1 MIERIVI
8 KDVAT
13 FDDSE
18 HVMEDLGKLNFIFG
32 SNGSGKTTIS
42 RVLEKPENY
51 SSCDISWTGNIE
63 IERRVYNSDFV
74 EENFVPETGMRGI
87 FTLGKEES
95 DTKQKIKELEE
106 KLKELEDEKRK
117 TEIMIS
123 GEDGKSGKATELTS
137 FRESYINKIWEET
150 KSFRTGSIRDG
161 LVGYLNSK
169 TNFFE
174 MVLDQCKKN
183 KVTLGKYDELEK
195 RAAIVFIGNHEVLE
209 EIPTVNFSLIE
220 KMSDEQILSKKV
232 IGKEDVDIGA
242 LIKKLGNSD
251 WVQSGTKYLNDSD
264 GLCPFC
270 QQPLQESFRDQ
281 VEEYFDQTYSAD
293 LLTID
298 TIKNNYQ
305 NESDRLEEQINDI
318 LKRSSDKINNDELKQ
333 LATILVEI
341 FKSNYKKLEDKK
353 RTPSNPIK
361 LENYRE
367 IPEKIAELITTA
379 NKEIKQHNTMVTNLT
394 DEKEKLKR
402 EIWRYVA
409 HTLKSEIDEYNT
421 EYQKREKELS
431 DLQQQNK
438 ARTEEIQ
445 REKTE
450 LSMLQ
455 SKLTSVTPMKNQINQ
470 WLEKFGFTGFRL
482 DLGNDEHSYK
492 IIRENGN
499 AAEKTLSEGERNFV
513 AFLYFYAL
521 LKGSKESTGRVPS
534 QIVVIDDP
542 VSSMD
547 SDVLFI
553 VSTLI
558 RSLIWDMSQD
568 NTSIHQLF
576 VATHNLYFHKEVS
589 FFRGLPEG
597 TKGRTRFWV
606 VRKTNGVSSIAKYM
620 NNPIKSTYEELW
632 EAVRK
637 AKKAPASAEQ
647 TSLQNTMRR
656 ILEYYFTFYGEI
668 PLDQFPLQ
676 FEGNDRL
683 IARMLVSWLN
693 DGSHSNMDMDNLCYT
708 PPMSDAIERNLVV
721 FKKVFD
727 NIGHVA
733 HYNMMMK
740 MKEET

>member
-1 MIERIVI
+1 MITRIVI

-13 FDDSE
+13 FDASE
-18 HVMEDLGKLNFIFG
+18 HIMQDLGKLNFIFG

-42 RVLEKPENY
+42 RVLEKPKNY
-51 SSCDISWTGNIE
+51 SSCDISWEGNIE

-106 KLKELEDEKRK
+106 KLKVLEDEKRK
-117 TEIMIS
+117 TEIIIS

-137 FRESYINKIWEET
+137 FRETYINKIWEET

-169 TNFFE
+169 TKFFE
-174 MVLDQCKKN
+174 MALDQCKKN
-183 KVTLGKYDELEK
+183 KVTLSKYDELER
-195 RAAIVFIGNHEVLE
+195 RAYTVFAGNHEILE
-209 EIPTVNFSLIE
+209 EIPTVNFSRIE

-270 QQPLQESFRDQ
+270 QQPLQENFRDQ
-281 VEEYFDQTYSAD
+281 VEEYFDDTYSAD
-293 LLTID
+293 LLAID
-298 TIKNNYQ
+298 TLKNDYQ
-305 NESDRLEEQINDI
+305 DESDRLEEQINNI
-318 LKRSSDKINNDELKQ
+318 LKRSSDKINNDELKK

-353 RTPSNPIK
+353 RTPSIPIK

-379 NKEIKQHNTMVTNLT
+379 NKEIKQHNTMVTNLEN
-394 DEKEKLKR
+394 EKEKLKQ

-409 HTLKSEIDEYNT
+409 HALESEIDEYNT
-421 EYQKREKELS
+421 EYQKRKKELS
-431 DLQQQNK
+431 NFEQQNND
-438 ARTEEIQ
+438 RTEEIQ

-455 SKLTSVTPMKNQINQ
+455 SKLTSVIPMRDEINQ
-470 WLEKFGFTGFRL
+470 QLERFGFSGFRL
-482 DLGNDEHSYK
+482 ALGNDEHSYK
-492 IIRENGN
+492 IIRENGV

-521 LKGSKESTGRVPS
+521 LKGSKDSTGRVPS

-558 RSLIWDMSQD
+558 RSLVWDMSKD
-568 NTSIHQLF
+568 NAKICQLF
-576 VATHNLYFHKEVS
+576 IATHNLYFHKEVS
-589 FFRGLPEG
+589 FDRRFP
-597 TKGRTRFWV
+597 KGMKAETRFWLV
-606 VRKTNGVSSIAKYM
+606 GKVGGKSSIEPCEK
-620 NNPIKSTYEELW
+620 NPITSTYEALWDTVIRATENPVSTELI
-632 EAVRK
+632 
-637 AKKAPASAEQ
+637 
-647 TSLQNTMRR
+647 SLQNTMRR
-656 ILEYYFTFYGEI
+656 ILEYCSTFYEKNS
-668 PLDQFPLQ
+668 LDDLPLQ
-676 FEGNDRL
+676 FQGDDRI
-683 IARMLVSWLN
+683 IAKTLVSWLHN
-693 DGSHSNMDMDNLCYT
+693 GSHSSMDDFNYT
-708 PPMSDAIERNLVV
+708 PPHSDGTVRYLTMFKNV
-721 FKKVFD
+721 FQKA
-727 NIGHVA
+727 GHIA
-733 HYNMMMK
+733 HYNMMMRI
-740 MKEET
+740 KEDG

>member
-1 MIERIVI
+1 MITRIVI

-13 FDDSE
+13 FDASE
-18 HVMEDLGKLNFIFG
+18 HIMQDLGKLNFIFG

-51 SSCDISWTGNIE
+51 SSCDISWEGNIA

-74 EENFVPETGMRGI
+74 EENFGPETGMRGI

-106 KLKELEDEKRK
+106 KLKVLEDEKRK
-117 TEIMIS
+117 TEIIIS

-137 FRESYINKIWEET
+137 FRETYINKIWEET

-169 TNFFE
+169 TKFFE
-174 MVLDQCKKN
+174 MALDQCKKN
-183 KVTLGKYDELEK
+183 KVTLGKYDELER
-195 RAAIVFIGNHEVLE
+195 RAYTVFAGNHEILE
-209 EIPTVNFSLIE
+209 EIPTVNFSCIE

-270 QQPLQESFRDQ
+270 QQPLQENFRDQ
-281 VEEYFDQTYSAD
+281 VEEYFDDTYSAD
-293 LLTID
+293 LLAID
-298 TIKNNYQ
+298 TIKNDYQ
-305 NESDRLEEQINDI
+305 DESDRLEEQINDI

-353 RTPSNPIK
+353 RTPSIPIK

-379 NKEIKQHNTMVTNLT
+379 NKEIKQNNTMVTNLK

-402 EIWRYVA
+402 EIWRYVV

-421 EYQKREKELS
+421 EYQKRKKELS

-438 ARTEEIQ
+438 TRTEEIQ

-455 SKLTSVTPMKNQINQ
+455 SKLTSVIPMRDEINQ
-470 WLEKFGFTGFRL
+470 KLERFGFSGFRL
-482 DLGNDEHSYK
+482 ALGNDEHSYK
-492 IIRENGN
+492 IIRENGV

-521 LKGSKESTGRVPS
+521 LKGSKDSTGRIPS

-553 VSTLI
+553 VSFLI
-558 RSLIWDMSQD
+558 RDLYSDICNDIG
-568 NTSIHQLF
+568 NVKQL
-576 VATHNLYFHKEVS
+576 VLLTHNLYFHKAVS
-589 FFRGLPEG
+589 FSDGL
-597 TKGRTRFWV
+597 KKYISKRMKYWVTRKEDGKSELFPCE
-606 VRKTNGVSSIAKYM
+606 
-620 NNPIKSTYEELW
+620 NNPVKSTYEILW
-632 EAVRK
+632 EEIRD
-637 AKKAPASAEQ
+637 ASHNPKPV
-647 TSLQNTMRR
+647 TKSSLQNTMRR
-656 ILEYYFTFYGEI
+656 ILEQYYKYYGGMPLHEI
-668 PLDQFPLQ
+668 PNKIKQ
-676 FEGNDRL
+676 EDRGLARSL
-683 IARMLVSWLN
+683 ISWVN
-693 DGSHSNMDMDNLCYT
+693 DGSHSFLDDVYYT
-708 PPMSDAIERNLVV
+708 PYQEVSTKKYLNV
-721 FKKVFD
+721 FRLIFSEL
-727 NIGHVA
+727 GHIA

-740 MKEET
+740 IEEET

>member
-1 MIERIVI
+1 MITRIVI

-13 FDDSE
+13 FDASE
-18 HVMEDLGKLNFIFG
+18 HVMQDLGKLNFIFG

-51 SSCDISWTGNIE
+51 SSCDISWEGNIE

-106 KLKELEDEKRK
+106 KLKVLEDEKRK
-117 TEIMIS
+117 TEIIIS

-137 FRESYINKIWEET
+137 FRETYINKIWEET

-169 TNFFE
+169 TKFFE
-174 MVLDQCKKN
+174 MALDQCKKN
-183 KVTLGKYDELEK
+183 KVTLGKYDELER
-195 RAAIVFIGNHEVLE
+195 RAYTVFAENHEILE
-209 EIPTVNFSLIE
+209 EIPIVNFSRIE

-270 QQPLQESFRDQ
+270 QQPLQENFRDQ
-281 VEEYFDQTYSAD
+281 VEEYFDDTYSAD
-293 LLTID
+293 LLAID
-298 TIKNNYQ
+298 TLKNDYQ
-305 NESDRLEEQINDI
+305 DESDRLEEQINNI

-333 LATILVEI
+333 AATILVEV
-341 FKSNYKKLEDKK
+341 FKSNYKRLEDKK
-353 RTPSNPIK
+353 RTPSIPIK

-379 NKEIKQHNTMVTNLT
+379 NKEIKQHNTMVTNLEN
-394 DEKEKLKR
+394 EKEKLKR

-409 HTLKSEIDEYNT
+409 HALESEIDEYNT
-421 EYQKREKELS
+421 EYQKRKKELS
-431 DLQQQNK
+431 NFEQQNND
-438 ARTEEIQ
+438 RTEEIQ

-455 SKLTSVTPMKNQINQ
+455 SKLTSVIPMRDEINQ
-470 WLEKFGFTGFRL
+470 QLERFGFSGFRL
-482 DLGNDEHSYK
+482 ALGNDEHSYK
-492 IIRENGN
+492 IIRENGV

-521 LKGSKESTGRVPS
+521 LKGSKDSTGRVPS

-558 RSLIWDMSQD
+558 RSLVWDMSKD
-568 NTSIHQLF
+568 NAKICQLF
-576 VATHNLYFHKEVS
+576 IATHNLYFHKEVS
-589 FFRGLPEG
+589 FDRRFP
-597 TKGRTRFWV
+597 KGMKAETRFWLV
-606 VRKTNGVSSIAKYM
+606 GKVGGKSSIEPCEK
-620 NNPIKSTYEELW
+620 NPITSTYEALWDTVIRATENPVSTELM
-632 EAVRK
+632 
-637 AKKAPASAEQ
+637 
-647 TSLQNTMRR
+647 SLQNTMRR
-656 ILEYYFTFYGEI
+656 ILEYCSTFYEKNS
-668 PLDQFPLQ
+668 LDDLPLQ
-676 FEGNDRL
+676 FQGDDRI
-683 IARMLVSWLN
+683 IAKTLVSWLHN
-693 DGSHSNMDMDNLCYT
+693 GSHSSMDDFNYT
-708 PPMSDAIERNLVV
+708 PPHSDGTVRYLTMFKNV
-721 FKKVFD
+721 FQKA
-727 NIGHVA
+727 GHVA
-733 HYNMMMK
+733 HYNMMMRI
-740 MKEET
+740 KEDG

>member
-1 MIERIVI
+1 MITRIAI

-13 FDDSE
+13 FDASE
-18 HVMEDLGKLNFIFG
+18 HVMQDLGKLNFIFG

-51 SSCDISWTGNIE
+51 SSCGISWAGNIE

-95 DTKQKIKELEE
+95 DTKQKIKKLEE

-123 GEDGKSGKATELTS
+123 GEDGKIGKATELTS
-137 FRESYINKIWEET
+137 FRESYINKIWEKT

-161 LVGYLNSK
+161 LAGYLNSK

-174 MVLDQCKKN
+174 MILDQCKEN
-183 KVTLGKYDELEK
+183 KVTPSKYDELER
-195 RAAIVFIGNHEVLE
+195 RASTVFARNHEILE
-209 EIPTVNFSLIE
+209 EIPTVTFSRIE

-242 LIKKLGNSD
+242 LIKKLENSD

-281 VEEYFDQTYSAD
+281 VEEYFDDTYSAD
-293 LLTID
+293 LLAID
-298 TIKNNYQ
+298 ALKKNYQ
-305 NESDRLEEQINDI
+305 NESDRLEEQINNI
-318 LKRSSDKINNDELKQ
+318 LKQSSDKINNDELKKV
-333 LATILVEI
+333 ATILVEI

-353 RTPSNPIK
+353 KTPSIPIK
-361 LENYRE
+361 LEHYRE
-367 IPEKIAELITTA
+367 IPEKIAKLITTA
-379 NKEIKQHNTMVTNLT
+379 NKEIKQHNAMVANLT
-394 DEKEKLKR
+394 DEKKDLKK

-409 HTLKSEIDEYNT
+409 HALKSEIDEYSI
-421 EYQKREKELS
+421 EYQKRAKELS

-438 ARTEEIQ
+438 DRTEEIQ
-445 REKTE
+445 REKTA

-455 SKLTSVTPMKNQINQ
+455 AKLTSVIPMRDQINQ
-470 WLEKFGFTGFRL
+470 QLERFGFSGFRL
-482 DLGNDEHSYK
+482 ALGNDEHSYK
-492 IIRENGN
+492 IIRENGV

-521 LKGSKESTGRVPS
+521 LQGSNDSTGNIHS

-553 VSTLI
+553 VSFLI
-558 RSLIWDMSQD
+558 RTLYSDVCDDIG
-568 NTSIHQLF
+568 TIKQLF
-576 VATHNLYFHKEVS
+576 VSTHNLYFHKAVS
-589 FFRGLPEG
+589 FSDGLH
-597 TKGRTRFWV
+597 KNISRQMKYWV
-606 VRKTNGVSSIAKYM
+606 VRKEDGKSNLFPHKE
-620 NNPIKSTYEELW
+620 NPIQSTYEILW
-632 EAVRK
+632 GEIREAKNNPQPVIK
-637 AKKAPASAEQ
+637 S
-647 TSLQNTMRR
+647 SLQNTMRR
-656 ILEYYFTFYGEI
+656 ILEHYYKYYGGM
-668 PLDQFPLQ
+668 PLHKLP
-676 FEGNDRL
+676 EKIEEEDRGVVRSL
-683 IARMLVSWLN
+683 ISWAN
-693 DGSHSNMDMDNLCYT
+693 DGSHSSFDDAYYT
-708 PPMSDAIERNLVV
+708 PYQEVSSTKYLNAFRLIFSEL
-721 FKKVFD
+721 
-727 NIGHVA
+727 GHIA

-740 MKEET
+740 IKDDA

>member
-1 MIERIVI
+1 MITRIVI

-13 FDDSE
+13 FDASE
-18 HVMEDLGKLNFIFG
+18 HVMQDLGKLNFIFG

-51 SSCDISWTGNIE
+51 SSCGISWAGNIE

-106 KLKELEDEKRK
+106 KLKALEDEKRK
-117 TEIMIS
+117 TEIIIS

-137 FRESYINKIWEET
+137 FRETYINKIWEET

-169 TNFFE
+169 TKFFE
-174 MVLDQCKKN
+174 MALDQCKKN
-183 KVTLGKYDELEK
+183 KVTLGKYDELER
-195 RAAIVFIGNHEVLE
+195 RAYTVFAENHEILE
-209 EIPTVNFSLIE
+209 EIPIVNFSRIE

-270 QQPLQESFRDQ
+270 QQPLQENFRDQ
-281 VEEYFDQTYSAD
+281 VEEYFDDTYSAD
-293 LLTID
+293 LLAID
-298 TIKNNYQ
+298 TLKNDYQ
-305 NESDRLEEQINDI
+305 DESDRLEEQINNI

-333 LATILVEI
+333 AATILVEV
-341 FKSNYKKLEDKK
+341 FKSNYKRLEDKK
-353 RTPSNPIK
+353 RTPSIPIK

-379 NKEIKQHNTMVTNLT
+379 NKEIKQHNTMVTNLEN
-394 DEKEKLKR
+394 EKEKLKR

-409 HTLKSEIDEYNT
+409 HALESEIDEYNT
-421 EYQKREKELS
+421 EYQKRKKELS
-431 DLQQQNK
+431 NFEQQNND
-438 ARTEEIQ
+438 RTEEIQ

-455 SKLTSVTPMKNQINQ
+455 SKLTSVIPMRDEINQ
-470 WLEKFGFTGFRL
+470 QLERFGFSGFRL
-482 DLGNDEHSYK
+482 ALGNDEHSYK
-492 IIRENGN
+492 IIRENGV

-521 LKGSKESTGRVPS
+521 LKGSKDSTGRVPS

-558 RSLIWDMSQD
+558 RSLVWDMSKD
-568 NTSIHQLF
+568 NAKICQLF
-576 VATHNLYFHKEVS
+576 IATHNLYFHKEVS
-589 FFRGLPEG
+589 FDRRFP
-597 TKGRTRFWV
+597 KGMKAETRFWLV
-606 VRKTNGVSSIAKYM
+606 GKVGGKSSIEPCEK
-620 NNPIKSTYEELW
+620 NPITSTYEALWDTVIRATENPVSTELM
-632 EAVRK
+632 
-637 AKKAPASAEQ
+637 
-647 TSLQNTMRR
+647 SLQNTMRR
-656 ILEYYFTFYGEI
+656 ILEYCSTFYEKNS
-668 PLDQFPLQ
+668 LDDLPLQ
-676 FEGNDRL
+676 FQGDDRI
-683 IARMLVSWLN
+683 IAKTLVSWLHN
-693 DGSHSNMDMDNLCYT
+693 GSHSSMDDFNYT
-708 PPMSDAIERNLVV
+708 PPHSDGTVRYLTMFKNV
-721 FKKVFD
+721 FQKA
-727 NIGHVA
+727 GHVA
-733 HYNMMMK
+733 HYNMMMRI
-740 MKEET
+740 KEDG

>member
-1 MIERIVI
+1 MITRIVI

-13 FDDSE
+13 FDASE
-18 HVMEDLGKLNFIFG
+18 HIMQDLGKLNFIFG

-51 SSCDISWTGNIE
+51 SSCDISWEGNIA

-106 KLKELEDEKRK
+106 KLKVLEDEKRK
-117 TEIMIS
+117 TEIIIS

-169 TNFFE
+169 TKFFE
-174 MVLDQCKKN
+174 MALDQCKKN
-183 KVTLGKYDELEK
+183 KVTLGKYDELER
-195 RAAIVFIGNHEVLE
+195 RAYTVFAGNHEILE
-209 EIPTVNFSLIE
+209 EIPTVNFSCIE

-251 WVQSGTKYLNDSD
+251 WVQFGTKYLNDSD

-270 QQPLQESFRDQ
+270 QQPLQENFRDQ
-281 VEEYFDQTYSAD
+281 VEEYFDDTYSAD
-293 LLTID
+293 LLAID
-298 TIKNNYQ
+298 TIKNDYQ
-305 NESDRLEEQINDI
+305 DESDRLEEQINNI
-318 LKRSSDKINNDELKQ
+318 LKRSSDRINNDELKK

-353 RTPSNPIK
+353 RTPSIPIK

-379 NKEIKQHNTMVTNLT
+379 NKEIKQHNTMVTNLEN
-394 DEKEKLKR
+394 EKEKLKE
-402 EIWRYVA
+402 EIWLYVA
-409 HTLKSEIDEYNT
+409 HALESEIDEYNT
-421 EYQKREKELS
+421 EYQKRKKELS

-438 ARTEEIQ
+438 TRTEEIQ

-455 SKLTSVTPMKNQINQ
+455 SKLTSVIPMRDEINQ
-470 WLEKFGFTGFRL
+470 KLERFGFSGFRL
-482 DLGNDEHSYK
+482 ALGNDEHSYK
-492 IIRENGN
+492 IIRENGV

-521 LKGSKESTGRVPS
+521 LKGSKDSTGRIPS

-553 VSTLI
+553 VSFLI
-558 RSLIWDMSQD
+558 RDLYSDICNDIG
-568 NTSIHQLF
+568 NVKQL
-576 VATHNLYFHKEVS
+576 VLLTHNLYFHKAVS
-589 FFRGLPEG
+589 FSDGL
-597 TKGRTRFWV
+597 KKYISKRMKYWVTRKEDGKSELFPCE
-606 VRKTNGVSSIAKYM
+606 
-620 NNPIKSTYEELW
+620 NNPVKSTYEILW
-632 EAVRK
+632 EEIRD
-637 AKKAPASAEQ
+637 ASHNPKPV
-647 TSLQNTMRR
+647 TKSSLQNTMRR
-656 ILEYYFTFYGEI
+656 ILEQYYKYYGGMPLHEI
-668 PLDQFPLQ
+668 PNKIKQ
-676 FEGNDRL
+676 EDRGLARSL
-683 IARMLVSWLN
+683 ISWVN
-693 DGSHSNMDMDNLCYT
+693 DGSHSFLDDVYYT
-708 PPMSDAIERNLVV
+708 PYQEVSTKKYLNV
-721 FKKVFD
+721 FRLIFSEL
-727 NIGHVA
+727 GHIA

-740 MKEET
+740 IEEET

>member
-1 MIERIVI
+1 MITRIVI

-13 FDDSE
+13 FDASE
-18 HVMEDLGKLNFIFG
+18 HVMQDLGKLNFIFG

-51 SSCDISWTGNIE
+51 SSCGISWAGNIE

-106 KLKELEDEKRK
+106 KLKALEDEKRK
-117 TEIMIS
+117 TEIIIS

-161 LVGYLNSK
+161 LAGYLNSK

-183 KVTLGKYDELEK
+183 KVTLGKYDELER
-195 RAAIVFIGNHEVLE
+195 RASTVFAGNHEILE
-209 EIPTVNFSLIE
+209 EIPIVNFSRIE

-270 QQPLQESFRDQ
+270 QQPLQENFRDQ
-281 VEEYFDQTYSAD
+281 VEEYFDDTYSAD
-293 LLTID
+293 LLAID
-298 TIKNNYQ
+298 TLKNDYQ
-305 NESDRLEEQINDI
+305 DESDRLEEQINKI

-333 LATILVEI
+333 AATILVEI

-353 RTPSNPIK
+353 RTPSIPIK

-379 NKEIKQHNTMVTNLT
+379 NKEIKQHNIMVANLT

-409 HTLKSEIDEYNT
+409 HALESEIDEYNT
-421 EYQKREKELS
+421 EDQKRKKELS
-431 DLQQQNK
+431 NLQQQNK
-438 ARTEEIQ
+438 DRTEEIQ

-455 SKLTSVTPMKNQINQ
+455 SKLTSVTPMRDQINQ
-470 WLEKFGFTGFRL
+470 QLERFGFSGFRL
-482 DLGNDEHSYK
+482 ALGNDEHSYK
-492 IIRENGN
+492 IIRENGV

-521 LKGSKESTGRVPS
+521 LKGSKDSTGRVPS

-558 RSLIWDMSQD
+558 RSLVWDMSKD
-568 NTSIHQLF
+568 NAKICQLF
-576 VATHNLYFHKEVS
+576 IATHNLYFHKEVS
-589 FFRGLPEG
+589 FDRRFP
-597 TKGRTRFWV
+597 KGMKAETRFWL
-606 VRKTNGVSSIAKYM
+606 VRKVGGKSSIEPCEK
-620 NNPIKSTYEELW
+620 NPITSSYEALWDTVIRATENPGATELM
-632 EAVRK
+632 
-637 AKKAPASAEQ
+637 
-647 TSLQNTMRR
+647 SLQNTMRR
-656 ILEYYFTFYGEI
+656 ILEYCSTFYEKNSLDDL
-668 PLDQFPLQ
+668 PLKFQGD
-676 FEGNDRL
+676 DRI
-683 IARMLVSWLN
+683 IAKALVSWLHN
-693 DGSHSNMDMDNLCYT
+693 GSHSSMDDFNYT
-708 PPMSDAIERNLVV
+708 PPHSDGTARYLTMFKNV
-721 FKKVFD
+721 FQKA
-727 NIGHVA
+727 GHIA
-733 HYNMMMK
+733 HYNMMMRI
-740 MKEET
+740 KEND

>member
-1 MIERIVI
+1 MITRIVI

-13 FDDSE
+13 FDASE
-18 HVMEDLGKLNFIFG
+18 HIMQDLGKLNFIFG

-51 SSCDISWTGNIE
+51 SSCDISWEGNIA

-106 KLKELEDEKRK
+106 KLKVLEDEKRK
-117 TEIMIS
+117 TEIIIS

-137 FRESYINKIWEET
+137 FRETYINKIWEET

-169 TNFFE
+169 TKFFE
-174 MVLDQCKKN
+174 MALDQCKKN
-183 KVTLGKYDELEK
+183 KVTLGKYDELER
-195 RAAIVFIGNHEVLE
+195 RAYTVFAGNHEILE
-209 EIPTVNFSLIE
+209 EIPTVNFSCIE

-251 WVQSGTKYLNDSD
+251 WVQFGTKYLNDSD

-270 QQPLQESFRDQ
+270 QQPLQENFRDQ
-281 VEEYFDQTYSAD
+281 VEEYFDDTYSAD
-293 LLTID
+293 LLAID
-298 TIKNNYQ
+298 TIKNDYQ
-305 NESDRLEEQINDI
+305 DESDRLEEQINNI
-318 LKRSSDKINNDELKQ
+318 LKRSSDKINNDELKK

-353 RTPSNPIK
+353 RTPSIPIK

-379 NKEIKQHNTMVTNLT
+379 NKEIKQHNTMVTNLEN
-394 DEKEKLKR
+394 EKEKLKE
-402 EIWRYVA
+402 EIWLYVA
-409 HTLKSEIDEYNT
+409 HALESEIDEYNT
-421 EYQKREKELS
+421 EYQKRKKELS

-438 ARTEEIQ
+438 TRTEEIQ

-455 SKLTSVTPMKNQINQ
+455 SKLTSVIPMRDEINQ
-470 WLEKFGFTGFRL
+470 KLERFGFSGFRL
-482 DLGNDEHSYK
+482 ALGNDEHSYK
-492 IIRENGN
+492 IIRENGV

-521 LKGSKESTGRVPS
+521 LKGSKDSTGRIPS

-553 VSTLI
+553 VSFLI
-558 RSLIWDMSQD
+558 RDLYSDICNDIG
-568 NTSIHQLF
+568 NVKQL
-576 VATHNLYFHKEVS
+576 VLLTHNLYFHKAVS
-589 FFRGLPEG
+589 FSDGL
-597 TKGRTRFWV
+597 KKYISKRMKYWVTRKEDGKSELFPCE
-606 VRKTNGVSSIAKYM
+606 
-620 NNPIKSTYEELW
+620 NNPVKSTYEILW
-632 EAVRK
+632 EEIRD
-637 AKKAPASAEQ
+637 ASHNPKPV
-647 TSLQNTMRR
+647 TKSSLQNTMRR
-656 ILEYYFTFYGEI
+656 ILEQYYKYYGGMPLHEI
-668 PLDQFPLQ
+668 PNKIKQ
-676 FEGNDRL
+676 EDRGLARSL
-683 IARMLVSWLN
+683 ISWVN
-693 DGSHSNMDMDNLCYT
+693 DGSHSFLDDVYYT
-708 PPMSDAIERNLVV
+708 PYQEVSTKKYLNV
-721 FKKVFD
+721 FRLIFSEL
-727 NIGHVA
+727 GHIA

-740 MKEET
+740 IEEET

>member
-1 MIERIVI
+1 MITRIVI

-13 FDDSE
+13 FDASE
-18 HVMEDLGKLNFIFG
+18 HIMQDLGKLNFIFG

-42 RVLEKPENY
+42 RVLEKPKNY
-51 SSCDISWTGNIE
+51 SSCDISWEGNIE

-106 KLKELEDEKRK
+106 KLKVLEDEKRK
-117 TEIMIS
+117 TEIIIS

-137 FRESYINKIWEET
+137 FRENYINKIWEET

-169 TNFFE
+169 TKFFE
-174 MVLDQCKKN
+174 MALDQCKKN
-183 KVTLGKYDELEK
+183 KVTLSKYDELER
-195 RAAIVFIGNHEVLE
+195 RAYTVFAGNHEILE
-209 EIPTVNFSLIE
+209 EIPTVNFSRIE

-270 QQPLQESFRDQ
+270 QQPLQENFRDQ
-281 VEEYFDQTYSAD
+281 VEEYFDDTYSAD
-293 LLTID
+293 LLAID
-298 TIKNNYQ
+298 TLKNDYQ
-305 NESDRLEEQINDI
+305 DESDRLEEQINNI
-318 LKRSSDKINNDELKQ
+318 LKRSSDKINNDELKK

-353 RTPSNPIK
+353 RTPSIPIK

-379 NKEIKQHNTMVTNLT
+379 NKEIKQHNTMVTNLEN
-394 DEKEKLKR
+394 EKEKLKQ

-409 HTLKSEIDEYNT
+409 HALESEIDEYNT
-421 EYQKREKELS
+421 EYQKRKKELS
-431 DLQQQNK
+431 NFEQQNND
-438 ARTEEIQ
+438 RTEEIQ

-455 SKLTSVTPMKNQINQ
+455 SKLTSVIPMRDEINQ
-470 WLEKFGFTGFRL
+470 QLERFGFSGFRL
-482 DLGNDEHSYK
+482 ALGNDEHSYK
-492 IIRENGN
+492 IIRENGV

-521 LKGSKESTGRVPS
+521 LKGSKDSTGRVPS

-558 RSLIWDMSQD
+558 RSLVWDMSKD
-568 NTSIHQLF
+568 NAKICQLF
-576 VATHNLYFHKEVS
+576 IATHNLYFHKEVS
-589 FFRGLPEG
+589 FDRRFP
-597 TKGRTRFWV
+597 KGMKAETRFWLV
-606 VRKTNGVSSIAKYM
+606 GKVGGKSSIEPCEK
-620 NNPIKSTYEELW
+620 NPITSTYEALWDTVIRATENPVSTELM
-632 EAVRK
+632 
-637 AKKAPASAEQ
+637 
-647 TSLQNTMRR
+647 SLQNTMRR
-656 ILEYYFTFYGEI
+656 ILEYCSTFYEKNS
-668 PLDQFPLQ
+668 LDDLPLQ
-676 FEGNDRL
+676 FQGDDRI
-683 IARMLVSWLN
+683 IAKTLVSWLHN
-693 DGSHSNMDMDNLCYT
+693 GSHSSMDDFNYT
-708 PPMSDAIERNLVV
+708 PPHSDGTVRYLTMFKNV
-721 FKKVFD
+721 FQKA
-727 NIGHVA
+727 GHIA
-733 HYNMMMK
+733 HYNMMMRI
-740 MKEET
+740 KEDG

>member
-1 MIERIVI
+1 MIERIVV

-183 KVTLGKYDELEK
+183 KVALGKYDELEK

-209 EIPTVNFSLIE
+209 EIPTVNFSRIE
-220 KMSDEQILSKKV
+220 KMSDEQILSKKI

-251 WVQSGTKYLNDSD
+251 WVQSGTKYLNDTD

-521 LKGSKESTGRVPS
+521 LKGSKESMGRVPS

-553 VSTLI
+553 VSFLI
-558 RSLIWDMSQD
+558 RDLYSDICNDIG
-568 NTSIHQLF
+568 NVKQL
-576 VATHNLYFHKEVS
+576 VLLTHNLYFHKAVS
-589 FFRGLPEG
+589 FSDGL
-597 TKGRTRFWV
+597 KKYISKRMKYWVTRKEDGKSELFPCE
-606 VRKTNGVSSIAKYM
+606 
-620 NNPIKSTYEELW
+620 NNPVQSTYEILW
-632 EAVRK
+632 EEIRD
-637 AKKAPASAEQ
+637 ASHNPKPV
-647 TSLQNTMRR
+647 TKSSLQNTMRR
-656 ILEYYFTFYGEI
+656 ILEHYYKYYGGIPLHEI
-668 PLDQFPLQ
+668 PDKMKQ
-676 FEGNDRL
+676 EDRGLARSL
-683 IARMLVSWLN
+683 ISWVN
-693 DGSHSNMDMDNLCYT
+693 DGSHSFLDDIYYT
-708 PPMSDAIERNLVV
+708 PYQEVSTKKYLNV
-721 FKKVFD
+721 FRLIFSEL
-727 NIGHVA
+727 GHIA

-740 MKEET
+740 IEEET

>member
-1 MIERIVI
+1 MITRIVI

-13 FDDSE
+13 FDASE
-18 HVMEDLGKLNFIFG
+18 HIMQDLGKLNFIFG

-42 RVLEKPENY
+42 RVLEKPKNY
-51 SSCDISWTGNIE
+51 SSCDISWEGNIE

-106 KLKELEDEKRK
+106 KLKVLEDEKRK
-117 TEIMIS
+117 TEIIIS

-137 FRESYINKIWEET
+137 FRENYINKIWEET

-169 TNFFE
+169 TKFFE
-174 MVLDQCKKN
+174 MALDQCKKN
-183 KVTLGKYDELEK
+183 KVTLSKYDELER
-195 RAAIVFIGNHEVLE
+195 RAYTVFAGNHEILE
-209 EIPTVNFSLIE
+209 EIPTVNFSRIE

-270 QQPLQESFRDQ
+270 QQPLQENFRDQ
-281 VEEYFDQTYSAD
+281 VEEYFDDTYSAD
-293 LLTID
+293 LLAID
-298 TIKNNYQ
+298 TLKNDYQ
-305 NESDRLEEQINDI
+305 DESDRLEEQINNI
-318 LKRSSDKINNDELKQ
+318 LKRSSDKINNDELKK

-353 RTPSNPIK
+353 RTPSIPIK

-379 NKEIKQHNTMVTNLT
+379 NKEIKQHNTMVTNLEN
-394 DEKEKLKR
+394 EKEKLKQ

-409 HTLKSEIDEYNT
+409 HALESEIDEYNT
-421 EYQKREKELS
+421 EYQKRKKELS
-431 DLQQQNK
+431 NFEQQNND
-438 ARTEEIQ
+438 RTEEIQ

-455 SKLTSVTPMKNQINQ
+455 SKLTSVIPMRDEINQ
-470 WLEKFGFTGFRL
+470 QLERFGFSGFRL
-482 DLGNDEHSYK
+482 ALGNDEHSYK
-492 IIRENGN
+492 IIRENGV

-521 LKGSKESTGRVPS
+521 LKGSKDSTGRVPS

-558 RSLIWDMSQD
+558 RSLVWDMSKD
-568 NTSIHQLF
+568 NAKICQLF
-576 VATHNLYFHKEVS
+576 IATHNLYFHKEVS
-589 FFRGLPEG
+589 FDRRFP
-597 TKGRTRFWV
+597 KGMKAETRFWLV
-606 VRKTNGVSSIAKYM
+606 GKVGGKSSIEPCEK
-620 NNPIKSTYEELW
+620 NPITSTYEALWDTVIRATENPVSTELM
-632 EAVRK
+632 
-637 AKKAPASAEQ
+637 
-647 TSLQNTMRR
+647 SLQNTMRR
-656 ILEYYFTFYGEI
+656 ILEYCSTFYEKT
-668 PLDQFPLQ
+668 L
-676 FEGNDRL
+676 
-683 IARMLVSWLN
+683 
-693 DGSHSNMDMDNLCYT
+693 
-708 PPMSDAIERNLVV
+708 
-721 FKKVFD
+721 
-727 NIGHVA
+727 
-733 HYNMMMK
+733 
-740 MKEET
+740 

>member
-1 MIERIVI
+1 MRGVCRMITRIAI

-13 FDDSE
+13 FDASE
-18 HVMEDLGKLNFIFG
+18 HVMQNLGKLNFIFG

-51 SSCDISWTGNIE
+51 SSCGISWAGNIE

-95 DTKQKIKELEE
+95 GTKQKIKELEE
-106 KLKELEDEKRK
+106 KLKALEDEKRK
-117 TEIMIS
+117 TEIIIS

-137 FRESYINKIWEET
+137 FRETYINKIWEET

-169 TNFFE
+169 TKFFE
-174 MVLDQCKKN
+174 MALDQCKKN
-183 KVTLGKYDELEK
+183 KVTLSKYDELER
-195 RAAIVFIGNHEVLE
+195 RAYTVFAGNHEILE
-209 EIPTVNFSLIE
+209 EIPTVNFSRIE

-270 QQPLQESFRDQ
+270 QQPLQENFRDQ
-281 VEEYFDQTYSAD
+281 VEEYFDDTY
-293 LLTID
+293 
-298 TIKNNYQ
+298 
-305 NESDRLEEQINDI
+305 
-318 LKRSSDKINNDELKQ
+318 
-333 LATILVEI
+333 
-341 FKSNYKKLEDKK
+341 YKKLEDKK
-353 RTPSNPIK
+353 RTPSIPIK

-379 NKEIKQHNTMVTNLT
+379 NKEIKQHNTMVTNLEN
-394 DEKEKLKR
+394 EKEKLKQ

-409 HTLKSEIDEYNT
+409 HALESEIDEYNT
-421 EYQKREKELS
+421 EYQKRKKELS
-431 DLQQQNK
+431 NFEQQNND
-438 ARTEEIQ
+438 RTEEIQ

-455 SKLTSVTPMKNQINQ
+455 SKLTSVIPMRDEINQ
-470 WLEKFGFTGFRL
+470 QLERFGFSGFRL
-482 DLGNDEHSYK
+482 ALGNDEHSYK
-492 IIRENGN
+492 IIRENGV

-521 LKGSKESTGRVPS
+521 LKGSKDSTGRVPS

-558 RSLIWDMSQD
+558 RSLVWDMSKD
-568 NTSIHQLF
+568 NAKICQLF
-576 VATHNLYFHKEVS
+576 IATHNLYFHKEVS
-589 FFRGLPEG
+589 FDRRFP
-597 TKGRTRFWV
+597 KGMKAETRFWLV
-606 VRKTNGVSSIAKYM
+606 GKVGGKSSIEPCEK
-620 NNPIKSTYEELW
+620 NPITSTYEALWDTVIRATENPVSTELM
-632 EAVRK
+632 
-637 AKKAPASAEQ
+637 
-647 TSLQNTMRR
+647 SLQNTMRR
-656 ILEYYFTFYGEI
+656 ILEYCSTFYEKNS
-668 PLDQFPLQ
+668 LDDLPLQ
-676 FEGNDRL
+676 FQGDDRI
-683 IARMLVSWLN
+683 IAKTLVSWLHN
-693 DGSHSNMDMDNLCYT
+693 GSHSSMDDFNYT
-708 PPMSDAIERNLVV
+708 PPHSDGTARYLTMFKNV
-721 FKKVFD
+721 FQKA
-727 NIGHVA
+727 GHIA
-733 HYNMMMK
+733 HYNMMMRI
-740 MKEET
+740 KEND

>member
-13 FDDSE
+13 FDNSE
-18 HVMEDLGKLNFIFG
+18 HVMENLGKLNFIFG

-42 RVLEKPENY
+42 RVLKEPDKY
-51 SSCDISWTGNIE
+51 TSCGLSWEGNLP

-74 EENFVPETGMRGI
+74 EANFVPEMGMPGI
-87 FTLGKEES
+87 FTLGKEEG
-95 DTKQKIKELEE
+95 DTRKKIQSLEE
-106 KLKELEDEKRK
+106 KIRQLEEEKKKAELLLDGEDHKGGKRAELEDLQNQYIDRFWKQTK
-117 TEIMIS
+117 PC
-123 GEDGKSGKATELTS
+123 
-137 FRESYINKIWEET
+137 REGPT
-150 KSFRTGSIRDG
+150 RTALS
-161 LVGYLNSK
+161 GYLNNK
-169 TNFFE
+169 GKFFTTVFE
-174 MVLDQCKKN
+174 RYRVNRIQS
-183 KVTLGKYDELEK
+183 GKYNDLEK
-195 RAAIVFIGNHEVLE
+195 RAVEVFAGDHESLE
-209 EIPTVNFSLIE
+209 EVPEVTFLSIQRLH
-220 KMSDEQILSKKV
+220 DEQILSKKV
-232 IGKEDVDIGA
+232 IGKEDVAIGA

-251 WVQSGTKYLNDSD
+251 WIKEGMKYVDGSD
-264 GLCPFC
+264 GVCPFC
-270 QQPLQESFRDQ
+270 QRKLEDGFYAQI
-281 VEEYFDQTYSAD
+281 EEYFDEVYSTD
-293 LLTID
+293 LGKIETL
-298 TIKNNYQ
+298 KNSYQ
-305 NESDRLEEQINDI
+305 NESARLEEQIEGI
-318 LKRSSDKINNDELKQ
+318 LKRDSDKINKDELNHLFTGLKK
-333 LATILVEI
+333 I
-341 FKSNYKKLEDKK
+341 FELNNKKLEDKK
-353 RTPSNPIK
+353 KTPSVPIE
-361 LENYRE
+361 LEGYQN
-367 IPEKIAELITTA
+367 IPEKIAALISSA
-379 NKEIKQHNTMVTNLT
+379 NEEIKKHNEMVANLA
-394 DEKEKLKR
+394 DEREKLRR
-402 EIWRYVA
+402 EIWGFIVSD
-409 HTLKSEIDEYNT
+409 LESEIMNYNS
-421 EYQKREKELS
+421 ERLQREKEIS
-431 DLQQQNK
+431 DLQEKSKQYVG
-438 ARTEEIQ
+438 EIQ
-445 REKTE
+445 QSRKE
-450 LSMLQ
+450 LQNLQ
-455 SKLTSVTPMKNQINQ
+455 SKLTSVIPMRDQINQ
-470 WLEKFGFTGFRL
+470 WLEKLGFTGFRL
-482 DLGNDEHSYK
+482 ALGSDEHSYK
-492 IIRENGN
+492 IIRENGK

-521 LKGSKESTGRVPS
+521 LKGSKDSTGRVPS

-597 TKGRTRFWV
+597 TKRRTRFWV
-606 VRKTNGVSSIAKYM
+606 IRKTNGVSSIAKYM

-632 EAVRK
+632 EVVRK

-668 PLDQFPLQ
+668 PLDKFPLQ

-727 NIGHVA
+727 NIGHIA
-733 HYNMMMK
+733 HYNMMMRIN
-740 MKEET
+740 EET

>member
-1 MIERIVI
+1 MITRIVI

-13 FDDSE
+13 FDASE
-18 HVMEDLGKLNFIFG
+18 HIMQDLGKLNFIFG

-51 SSCDISWTGNIE
+51 SSCDISWEGNIA

-106 KLKELEDEKRK
+106 KLKVLEDEKRK
-117 TEIMIS
+117 TEIIIS

-137 FRESYINKIWEET
+137 FRETYINKIWEET

-169 TNFFE
+169 TKFFE
-174 MVLDQCKKN
+174 MALDQCKKN
-183 KVTLGKYDELEK
+183 KVTLGKYDELER
-195 RAAIVFIGNHEVLE
+195 RAYTVFAGNHEILE
-209 EIPTVNFSLIE
+209 EIPTVNFSCIE

-251 WVQSGTKYLNDSD
+251 WVQFGTKYLNDSD

-270 QQPLQESFRDQ
+270 QQPLQENFRDQ
-281 VEEYFDQTYSAD
+281 VEEYFDDTYSAD
-293 LLTID
+293 LLAID
-298 TIKNNYQ
+298 TIKNDYQ
-305 NESDRLEEQINDI
+305 DESDRLEEQINNI
-318 LKRSSDKINNDELKQ
+318 LKRSSDRINNDELKK

-353 RTPSNPIK
+353 RTPSIPIK

-379 NKEIKQHNTMVTNLT
+379 NKEIKQHNTMVTNLEN
-394 DEKEKLKR
+394 EKEKLKE
-402 EIWRYVA
+402 EIWLYVA
-409 HTLKSEIDEYNT
+409 HALESEIDEYNT
-421 EYQKREKELS
+421 EYQKRKKELS

-438 ARTEEIQ
+438 TRTEEIQ

-455 SKLTSVTPMKNQINQ
+455 SKLTSVIPMRDEINQ
-470 WLEKFGFTGFRL
+470 KLERFGFSGFRL
-482 DLGNDEHSYK
+482 ALGNDEHSYK
-492 IIRENGN
+492 IIRENGV

-521 LKGSKESTGRVPS
+521 LKGSKDSTGRIPS

-553 VSTLI
+553 VSFLI
-558 RSLIWDMSQD
+558 RDLYSDICNDIG
-568 NTSIHQLF
+568 NVKQL
-576 VATHNLYFHKEVS
+576 VLLTHNLYFHKAVS
-589 FFRGLPEG
+589 FSDGL
-597 TKGRTRFWV
+597 KKYISKRMKYWVTRKEDGKSELFPCE
-606 VRKTNGVSSIAKYM
+606 
-620 NNPIKSTYEELW
+620 NNPVKSTYEILW
-632 EAVRK
+632 EEIRD
-637 AKKAPASAEQ
+637 ASHNPKPV
-647 TSLQNTMRR
+647 TKSSLQNTMRR
-656 ILEYYFTFYGEI
+656 ILEQYYKYYGGMPLHEI
-668 PLDQFPLQ
+668 PNKIKQ
-676 FEGNDRL
+676 EDRGLARSL
-683 IARMLVSWLN
+683 ISWVN
-693 DGSHSNMDMDNLCYT
+693 DGSHSFLDDVYYT
-708 PPMSDAIERNLVV
+708 PYQEVSTKKYLNV
-721 FKKVFD
+721 FRLIFSEL
-727 NIGHVA
+727 GHIA

-740 MKEET
+740 IEEET

>member
-1 MIERIVI
+1 MITRIVI

-13 FDDSE
+13 FDASE
-18 HVMEDLGKLNFIFG
+18 HIMQDLGKLNFIFG

-42 RVLEKPENY
+42 RVLEKPKNY
-51 SSCDISWTGNIE
+51 SSCDISWEGNIE

-106 KLKELEDEKRK
+106 KLKVLEDEKRK
-117 TEIMIS
+117 TEIIIS

-137 FRESYINKIWEET
+137 FRENYINKIWEET

-169 TNFFE
+169 TKFFE
-174 MVLDQCKKN
+174 MALDQCKKN
-183 KVTLGKYDELEK
+183 KVTLSKYDELER
-195 RAAIVFIGNHEVLE
+195 RAYTVFAGNHEILE
-209 EIPTVNFSLIE
+209 EIPTVNFSRIE

-270 QQPLQESFRDQ
+270 QQPLQENFRDQ
-281 VEEYFDQTYSAD
+281 VEEYFDDTYSAD
-293 LLTID
+293 LLAID
-298 TIKNNYQ
+298 TLKNDYQ
-305 NESDRLEEQINDI
+305 DESDRLEEQINNI
-318 LKRSSDKINNDELKQ
+318 LKRSSDKINNDELKK

-353 RTPSNPIK
+353 RTPSIPIK
-361 LENYRE
+361 LEDYRE

-379 NKEIKQHNTMVTNLT
+379 NKEIKQHNTMVANLT
-394 DEKEKLKR
+394 DEEEKLKK

-409 HTLKSEIDEYNT
+409 HALESEIDEYNT
-421 EYQKREKELS
+421 EYQKRKKELS
-431 DLQQQNK
+431 NFEQQNND
-438 ARTEEIQ
+438 RTEEIQ

-455 SKLTSVTPMKNQINQ
+455 SKLTSVIPMRDEINQ
-470 WLEKFGFTGFRL
+470 QLERFGFSGFRL
-482 DLGNDEHSYK
+482 ALGNDEHSYK
-492 IIRENGN
+492 IIRENGV

-521 LKGSKESTGRVPS
+521 LKGSKDSTGRVPS

-558 RSLIWDMSQD
+558 RSLVWDMSKD
-568 NTSIHQLF
+568 NAKICQLF
-576 VATHNLYFHKEVS
+576 IATHNLYFHKEVS
-589 FFRGLPEG
+589 FDRRFP
-597 TKGRTRFWV
+597 KGMKAETRFWLV
-606 VRKTNGVSSIAKYM
+606 GKVGGKSSIEPCEK
-620 NNPIKSTYEELW
+620 NPITSTYEALWDTVIRATENPVSTELM
-632 EAVRK
+632 
-637 AKKAPASAEQ
+637 
-647 TSLQNTMRR
+647 SLQNTMRR
-656 ILEYYFTFYGEI
+656 ILEYCSTFYEKT
-668 PLDQFPLQ
+668 L
-676 FEGNDRL
+676 
-683 IARMLVSWLN
+683 
-693 DGSHSNMDMDNLCYT
+693 
-708 PPMSDAIERNLVV
+708 
-721 FKKVFD
+721 
-727 NIGHVA
+727 
-733 HYNMMMK
+733 
-740 MKEET
+740 